1 MNSHRRQ
8 AIERGT
14 GGAPLSEQ
22 KKVLVKEKLA
32 PEGVKYLEDLGF
44 QVDIGTEWD
53 ADELLKRIPGYHG
66 LIIRSATKV
75 TADVIA
81 AGENLQVV
89 GRAGVGVDNVDVKEA
104 TKRGVIV
111 VNAPQSNVLSAAEQT
126 IALLMACARN
136 LAQAHADLK
145 AGEWNKGK
153 WGKGGVEVRGKTLG
167 IIGLGRIGF
176 LVAEDAR
183 GLGMN
188 VLAYDPFVPAEKFHE
203 LGLERADS
211 PDKIYREADFITV
224 HLPKNAETLGFIGD
238 DEFAKMKDGVR
249 VINVARGGIIDE
261 DAWARAIE
269 SGKVAASA
277 VDVYPKEP
285 TTESPLFKYDS
296 VVATPHLGA
305 STVEAQLRAG
315 MIIAE
320 QVAAVL
326 LGQFASNAVNIP
338 LAPGED
344 ADELMPFLGLCEQL
358 GKLIVQIADGP
369 VDSFEIAYGGG
380 IARYD
385 TRILTLGVL
394 QGILADKVD
403 GPVNFVNVQNI
414 AEERGI
420 TAKETKQPAAVDF
433 LNLITVTTHD
443 ARGEL
448 SVSGTTLGPKHRP
461 RLVKVYRQDVDIE
474 PAPHMA
480 FLRYA
485 DVPGMIGKIGT
496 KVGEFG
502 INIGQ
507 MGVGREVK
515 DQKAVMGLTL
525 DEPISQEQLDELV
538 ASCGLVRR
546 QAGRAVEP
554 RASAE
559 PTRRGGGPE
568 GPAAPSLVR
577 RRRPQDGSAVTR
589 RRSPRQAASVW
600 WAQRMLPSL
609 SLNQAAL
616 STSRE
621 AMPFTVLSPGKSYSS
636 SFTPCW
642 RSSVTVASRS
652 STSKVTA
659 VLSAVARPFSYR
671 NRSVPLPAWTKMPSG
686 MSSRVSVSRPSFSS

>member
-1 MNSHRRQ
+1 M
-8 AIERGT
+8 
-14 GGAPLSEQ
+14 
-22 KKVLVKEKLA
+22 
-32 PEGVKYLEDLGF
+32 
-44 QVDIGTEWD
+44 
-53 ADELLKRIPGYHG
+53 
-66 LIIRSATKV
+66 
-75 TADVIA
+75 
-81 AGENLQVV
+81 V

-145 AGEWNKGK
+145 AGRWEKGK
-153 WGKGGVEVRGKTLG
+153 WGKDGVEVRGKTLG

-315 MIIAE
+315 TIIAE

-326 LGQFASNAVNIP
+326 KGEFASNAVNIP

-344 ADELMPFLGLCEQL
+344 ADELMPFLGLCEKL

-369 VDSFEIAYGGG
+369 VDAFEIGYGGG

-394 QGILADKVD
+394 QGVLADKVD

-420 TAKETKQPAAVDF
+420 SAKETKQPAAVDF

-443 ARGEL
+443 AQRRALGVGHDARTQAPPAPCQGLPPGRG
-448 SVSGTTLGPKHRP
+448 HRAGAAHGVP
-461 RLVKVYRQDVDIE
+461 ALRRRARHDRQDRHQSGRVRHQHRSDGRGPRSQG
-474 PAPHMA
+474 PAGRDGADARRAHQPRA
-480 FLRYA
+480 ARRARRELRA
-485 DVPGMIGKIGT
+485 P
-496 KVGEFG
+496 
-502 INIGQ
+502 
-507 MGVGREVK
+507 
-515 DQKAVMGLTL
+515 
-525 DEPISQEQLDELV
+525 
-538 ASCGLVRR
+538 RR
-546 QAGRAVEP
+546 QARRAVRATP
-554 RASAE
+554 RPRQTPARERSK
-559 PTRRGGGPE
+559 RRGGGLRCP
-568 GPAAPSLVR
+568 PPR
-577 RRRPQDGSAVTR
+577 RRLVVGRRARPAR
-589 RRSPRQAASVW
+589 AYAASVS

-616 STSRE
+616 STSRV

-636 SFTPCW
+636 SLTPCE
-642 RSSVTVASRS
+642 RRSVTVASRS
-652 STSKVTA
+652 STSKVNA
-659 VLSAVARPFSYR
+659 VFSAVARP
-671 NRSVPLPAWTKMPSG
+671 RS
-686 MSSRVSVSRPSFSS
+686 

>member
-1 MNSHRRQ
+1 MT
-8 AIERGT
+8 AK
-14 GGAPLSEQ
+14 
-22 KKVLVKEKLA
+22 KKVLIKEKLA
-32 PEGVKYLEDLGF
+32 PEGIKYLEEQGF
-44 QVDIGTEWD
+44 QVDVGTEWD
-53 ADELLKRIPGYHG
+53 AGEMLKRIPEYHG
-66 LIIRSATKV
+66 IIIRSATKV
-75 TADVIA
+75 TAEVIQ
-81 AGENLQVV
+81 AGTNLQVV

-126 IALLMACARN
+126 IALMMACARN

-145 AGEWNKGK
+145 AGRWEKGK
-153 WGKGGVEVRGKTLG
+153 WGKGGVELRGKTLG
-167 IIGLGRIGF
+167 VLGLGRIGF

-224 HLPKNAETLGFIGD
+224 HLPKNAETLGFVD
-238 DEFAKMKDGVR
+238 DEAFAKMKDGVR

-296 VVATPHLGA
+296 VVCTPHLGA

-315 MIIAE
+315 TIIAE

-326 LGQFASNAVNIP
+326 KGEFASNAVNIP
-338 LAPGED
+338 LSPGDD
-344 ADELMPFLGLCEQL
+344 ADELMPFLGVCEQL
-358 GKLIVQIADGP
+358 GRLIVQIADGP
-369 VDSFEIAYGGG
+369 VDAFEIGYGGG

-394 QGILADKVD
+394 QGVLADKVD

-420 TAKETKQPAAVDF
+420 TAKETKQPAAIDF
-433 LNLITVTTHD
+433 LNLITVTTRD
-443 ARGEL
+443 SQGEL
-448 SVSGTTLGPKHRP
+448 GVSGTTLGPKHHP

-474 PAPHMA
+474 PAPHMV

-496 KVGEFG
+496 KVGDFD

-507 MGVGREVK
+507 MSVGREVK

-525 DEPISQEQLDELV
+525 DESLTAEQLEDLI
-538 ASCGLVRR
+538 ASCGLTDGKR
-546 QAGRAVEP
+546 VE
-554 RASAE
+554 
-559 PTRRGGGPE
+559 
-568 GPAAPSLVR
+568 L
-577 RRRPQDGSAVTR
+577 
-589 RRSPRQAASVW
+589 
-600 WAQRMLPSL
+600 
-609 SLNQAAL
+609 
-616 STSRE
+616 
-621 AMPFTVLSPGKSYSS
+621 
-636 SFTPCW
+636 
-642 RSSVTVASRS
+642 
-652 STSKVTA
+652 
-659 VLSAVARPFSYR
+659 
-671 NRSVPLPAWTKMPSG
+671 
-686 MSSRVSVSRPSFSS
+686 